1 LTSISD
7 PAELEKIIDELLAAN
22 PKELEQYKAGKT
34 KLLGFFVGQMMKQT
48 GGRAEPKLANQ
59 ILAKKLN
66 G

>member
-1 LTSISD
+1 
-7 PAELEKIIDELLAAN
+7 
-22 PKELEQYKAGKT
+22 
-34 KLLGFFVGQMMKQT
+34 LGFFVGQMMKQT